1 MDIHQ
6 KLIEELADSI
16 ISESENSIPQCH
28 YIIGERGYGKTSL
41 LQSIRN
47 RLSRDEKYHIEY
59 ISCLLCP
66 ELKVEDLENVDSVHR
81 MVWLLDDFDSF
92 ISVSSED
99 ALYKLRGIIYSEG
112 GPLIIGTGRTLTS
125 QFTSYSS
132 PLYDSFMLH
141 TLNDLDIRTG
151 IGLVSEIRGSSEM
164 PDDEILNEVFS
175 IMGCTP
181 ESCTLLASLRQYG
194 DSVSEIVSDALRPL
208 DTYFKSI
215 VGALTLPQR
224 SIVVAL
230 LGLGNPALL
239 SDIRTIT
246 GMTSPEIMSLLVMLS
261 RKGLIDIMKGS
272 VRKTEYAIHDKQFSA
287 WYRYCSPGRN
297 DKEDAS
303 VSTKRDDR

>member
-1 MDIHQ
+1 M
-6 KLIEELADSI
+6 
-16 ISESENSIPQCH
+16 
-28 YIIGERGYGKTSL
+28 G
-41 LQSIRN
+41 IR
-47 RLSRDEKYHIEY
+47 
-59 ISCLLCP
+59 
-66 ELKVEDLENVDSVHR
+66 
-81 MVWLLDDFDSF
+81 
-92 ISVSSED
+92 
-99 ALYKLRGIIYSEG
+99 
-112 GPLIIGTGRTLTS
+112 
-125 QFTSYSS
+125 
-132 PLYDSFMLH
+132 
-141 TLNDLDIRTG
+141 
-151 IGLVSEIRGSSEM
+151 LVSEIRGSSEM

-175 IMGCTP
+175 IIGCTP

-303 VSTKRDDR
+303 VSTKRNDR